1 MWPYACDFGKKLE
14 FDKKQFMPY
23 GSIQEDWWIK
33 IAQKWWNKVR
43 EDFLGW
49 IAVIS
54 KIELSKEDLEEEDTK
69 IDDLMEKADIETL

>member
-1 MWPYACDFGKKLE
+1 MLVISEKKLE

-23 GSIQEDWWIK
+23 VSIQEDWWIK